1 VNSWR
6 GRLLVVAA
14 VLVVA
19 CIAAAVF
26 AEPLVRAAVA
36 GAGRAAGYTVGYGRL
51 SVGGGRLSIE
61 HPDVASLAA
70 EPVFSAERIDVA
82 YDLGAFFRGPNPY
95 GISSVE
101 IDRPKITL
109 IHHKDG
115 SYNIRIPAA
124 NPNATPAP
132 FTLPTVR
139 VVVRNGSFGLL
150 DDTRIFEH
158 SRRIAI
164 EDVQVDADLR
174 GPSGRSTFT
183 LAMAVLESGGKFP
196 VTGRGTLDEARGY
209 EMTKIHAKTLALAPL
224 FDYAV
229 NSTTLHAA
237 NGVLNDL
244 DARVYGLL
252 DRSGTMARHISV
264 TADID
269 HFQPYLNGLAKPLR
283 DGRGVLRVY
292 DRGLTLPK
300 IDGSIAGV
308 PVRITGG
315 IYDLSNPT
323 VRLGIV
329 GQGDLHDLITLSNAA
344 KNFPLAGPLAFRLL
358 VEGDATLP
366 TTLAAFTSPRIVYA
380 NIPLETANG
389 LVALSGQDT
398 TILRGAVRYDGI
410 RIAGRGAVTLG
421 AHTGVDMLANVVA
434 PAQRVPY
441 AAQLLG
447 PMLVNGTAVVSGVD
461 ANLLTTAAIV
471 GNTPDERLVGTL
483 QVDGRGVGT
492 IGPIALTGP
501 GRRDVFLRVALDRP
515 HGGGG
520 AAFVSARA
528 FRFSTAGTQPSLPGL
543 PVARIPAADGT
554 LDGDIAGTLAGKRYA
569 FGGKLHLFSAHAL
582 GFPID
587 DVIAHGSVSDGQR
600 VALVARYRGALAP
613 LARAAGG
620 KVAASGTVDI
630 PVSIV
635 AAGQANGYAQISG
648 ARFDRARVAGL
659 AITALDAT
667 IGIRKSAIDV
677 YAAQA
682 RIDGNDVVASGS
694 FGDGGTLAVSTSG
707 IELADL
713 RAAGLPVRAGRLA
726 ALASVGGTESAPT
739 VAGDVVASDVT
750 LENAAAADIPIDAT
764 TGLTFHGD
772 TLGLNDTLVQAGTA
786 VASLDGS
793 VSGIRSNPQAA
804 RYAFDARVRQADIG
818 TLARL
823 TKAPLSYP
831 EGTLNADVHV
841 TGIGSSPNLAGRVA
855 LPEGS
860 INGLRFRN
868 GSVAFGGTPQDL
880 SARGGTVTVGTSVI
894 GFSAAIS
901 PSAQSFA
908 LHAPRVD
915 LTDLNDYFDQ
925 GDTLGGKGSIAAS
938 VDHRANALAT
948 SGRVRLT
955 HTRFRRFDLGD
966 TTADWSTG
974 GRTIATAFALGTTAG
989 RVSAHGDFVLP
1000 ASEPLHD
1007 TFVRGVLSLD
1017 ARAES
1022 VDLATWLPAA
1032 GIVSPVTGLVD
1043 GSAEIHG
1050 SYPNVTL
1057 HAHAGLTHG
1066 MVQRVAIRTATIDV
1080 TAARGTVT
1088 IASGVFAIDHASARL
1103 SGTAGLGRQTPLD
1116 LALVAE
1122 TDDAGALATTL
1133 TGKTFDAAGAV
1144 TTTLHLTGKKGDPT
1158 LAARLEATSI
1168 RVGRLTIPHAHADAE
1183 VTRERATL
1191 KTAELDLTAGR
1202 LLAAGYAP
1210 VSVTPSIGIAER
1222 SPLSL
1227 AFTADHAEL
1236 GQFAALLPKGT
1247 TATGVLNG
1255 TVTLVGSLAVP
1266 GLRGQLDLSNGSFE
1280 GPDLTSKV
1288 TSGVAELVF
1297 ADRTM
1302 KIQNTS
1308 VAIGGGTLTATGQV
1322 SVRDLQ
1328 DPAASAAA
1336 NLTIV
1341 SNGAVLDAPKYLKGR
1356 VNGTVTIV
1364 RAPGSQA
1371 VVGGNLTFTSTRIPV
1386 AALLPSS
1393 AASAAPTQAAIP
1405 VAFDLG
1411 VDAGTDVRVQGGP
1424 VDIGAQGHV
1433 HVGGTLAK
1441 PALDG
1446 QLDSTGGTISF
1457 YRTFRLQYP
1466 STVRFHPS
1474 DGVIPDVDAI
1484 ATTTVDNPQTDVT
1497 IVVTGPATML
1507 NVALSSDPNYSREQI
1522 LGLLVGAQAL
1532 GAVSG
1537 LQPTTAG
1544 GAQQNPFQALAEG
1557 QLGTLLTQNLLEPF
1571 SSQLGSAVG
1580 LNNLAINYT
1589 PGGGVDI
1596 GAQKKIFKNVTAVFA
1611 QSFTYP
1617 PRQSIGLRASPNDA
1631 TAIQLTFFSQPASN
1645 RYNTFEGA
1653 NNVLSTNASVTS
1665 VQPANGSNGFS
1676 LSFQRRFR

>member
-1 VNSWR
+1 VAIFADPVVR
-6 GRLLVVAA
+6 AVVAG
-14 VLVVA
+14 L
-19 CIAAAVF
+19 
-26 AEPLVRAAVA
+26 
-36 GAGRAAGYTVGYGRL
+36 GRTAGYTVGYGRL

-61 HPDVASLAA
+61 RPDVASLAA
-70 EPVFSAERIDVA
+70 EPVFSAERIDLA
-82 YDLGAFFRGPNPY
+82 YDLGSFFRGPYPY

-109 IHHKDG
+109 IHHRDG
-115 SYNIRIPAA
+115 TYNIRIPAS

-132 FTLPTVR
+132 FALPTVR

-150 DDTRIFEH
+150 DDTRIFQH
-158 SRRIAI
+158 SRRFAI
-164 EDVQVDADLR
+164 EDVQLDADLR
-174 GPSGRSTFT
+174 GSGRSTFALT
-183 LAMAVLESGGKFP
+183 MAVLETGGKFP
-196 VTGRGTLDEARGY
+196 VTGRGTLDEPRGY
-209 EMTKIHAKTLALAPL
+209 EMTHIHAKTLALAPL

-252 DRSGTMARHISV
+252 DRSGTMARHVSV

-283 DGRGVLRVY
+283 DGRGVIRVY
-292 DRGLTLPK
+292 DMGLTLPK
-300 IDGSIAGV
+300 VDGSIAGV

-315 IYDLSNPT
+315 IYDLSRPT

-329 GQGDLHDLITLSNAA
+329 GRGDLHELITLSNAA
-344 KNFPLAGPLAFRLL
+344 KNFPLAGPVAFKLL

-366 TTLAAFTSPRIVYA
+366 TTLAAFTSPRLVYA
-380 NIPLETANG
+380 RIPLETPNG

-410 RIAGRGAVTLG
+410 RITTRGAVSLG
-421 AHTGVDMLANVVA
+421 RHTGVDMLANVAA

-461 ANLLTTAAIV
+461 ANLLTTAEIA
-471 GNTPDERLVGTL
+471 GNTADERLTGTV

-492 IGPIALTGP
+492 IGPIALEGP
-501 GRRDVFLRVALDRP
+501 GRRDLFLRVALDRP
-515 HGGGG
+515 RGGGG

-528 FRFSTAGTQPSLPGL
+528 FRFSTAGEQPPLPGL
-543 PVARIPAADGT
+543 PATRLPAADGT
-554 LDGDIAGTLAGKRYA
+554 LDGDLAGTLEGKRYA
-569 FGGKLHLFSAHAL
+569 FGGNAHIVAAHAL
-582 GFPID
+582 GYPID
-587 DVIAHGSVSDGQR
+587 DLTVRGSASDGER
-600 VALVARYRGALAP
+600 VALAARYRGALAP

-620 KVAASGTVDI
+620 KVTASGNVDI

-635 AAGQANGYAQISG
+635 ASGPDRGYAQISG
-648 ARFDRARVAGL
+648 ARFDRARVAGVAL
-659 AITALDAT
+659 TALDAT
-667 IGIRKSAIDV
+667 IGIRKGAVDV

-682 RIDGNDVVASGS
+682 RIDNNDVVARGS
-694 FGDGGTLAVSTSG
+694 FGNGGTLAVSAG
-707 IELADL
+707 DIELADL
-713 RAAGLPVRAGRLA
+713 RAAGLPVRAGRVA
-726 ALASVGGTESAPT
+726 ALASIGGTASAPT
-739 VAGDVVASDVT
+739 IAGDVVAAHVT
-750 LENAAAADIPIDAT
+750 LANAAVAAIPIDAT
-764 TGLTFHGD
+764 TGLTFRGD

-793 VSGIRSNPQAA
+793 VTGLRGNPQAA
-804 RYAFDARVRQADIG
+804 RYSFDAHVRQADVG

-823 TKAPLSYP
+823 AKAPLRYP
-831 EGTLNADVHV
+831 EGSLNADVRV
-841 TGIGSSPNLAGRVA
+841 AGTGSRPNVAGSVA

-868 GSVAFGGTPQDL
+868 GSVSFGGTPQDL
-880 SARGGTVTVGTSVI
+880 TARNGSVTVGSSVI
-894 GFSAAIS
+894 GFSAAVS
-901 PSAQSFA
+901 SGAQAFA

-938 VDHRANALAT
+938 VNHRADALVT

-966 TTADWSTG
+966 TTADWSTS
-974 GRTIATAFALGTTAG
+974 GRTVTTAFALGTTAG
-989 RVSAHGDFVLP
+989 RFSEQGDFILP
-1000 ASEPLHD
+1000 ASEPLRD
-1007 TFVRGVLSLD
+1007 TFARGVLSLD

-1022 VDLATWLPAA
+1022 IDLATWLPAA

-1057 HAHAGLTHG
+1057 RAHAGLTRG

-1080 TAARGTVT
+1080 SAARGTVT
-1088 IASGVFAIDHASARL
+1088 IASGVFAIDHATAHL
-1103 SGTAGLGRQTPLD
+1103 SGTAGLGRKTPLD
-1116 LALVAE
+1116 LQLVAQ

-1133 TGKTFDAAGAV
+1133 TGKTYDAAGAV
-1144 TTTLHLTGKKGDPT
+1144 TTTLHLTGIKGDPT
-1158 LAARLEATSI
+1158 LADTLDATQV
-1168 RVGRLTIPHAHADAE
+1168 RVGRLTVPRVHSETE
-1183 VTRERATL
+1183 VTRRRVTV

-1210 VSVTPSIGIAER
+1210 VALTPTIGIAER
-1222 SPLSL
+1222 EPLSL

-1255 TVTLVGSLAVP
+1255 TVTLVGSRAVP

-1280 GPDLTSKV
+1280 GPDLTSKL
-1288 TSGVAELVF
+1288 TNGVAELVF

-1308 VAIGGGTLTATGQV
+1308 VAVGGGTVTATGQV

-1336 NLTIV
+1336 NITIV

-1364 RAPGSQA
+1364 RAPASQA
-1371 VVGGNLTFTSTRIPV
+1371 VVAGTLTFSSTRIPV
-1386 AALLPSS
+1386 AALLPSAS
-1393 AASAAPTQAAIP
+1393 ASAAPTQVAIP

-1424 VDIGAQGHV
+1424 VDIGARGHV

-1441 PALDG
+1441 PELDG

-1507 NVALSSDPNYSREQI
+1507 NVVLSSDPDYSREQI
-1522 LGLLVGAQAL
+1522 LGLLVGAQAF

-1537 LQPTTAG
+1537 LQPTTN
-1544 GAQQNPFQALAEG
+1544 GAPQQNPFTALAEG
-1557 QLGTLLTQNLLEPF
+1557 QLGTLLTQNLLEPL

-1589 PGGGVDI
+1589 PGTGVDI
-1596 GAQKKIFKNVTAVFA
+1596 GAQKKLFKNVTAVFA

-1617 PRQSIGLRASPNDA
+1617 PRQSIGLRASPNDT

-1653 NNVLSTNASVTS
+1653 NNVISTNASVTN